1 MTRATTQDC
10 SWYTPSVPVP
20 TDDVVRRYG
29 RERDLYEKLARE
41 VFERCREIMQDN
53 AIRATYQWRFKD
65 EARLAGKIERRKSD
79 LANTIPP
86 TAEPGTVEAW
96 MADLTD
102 LAAVRVLTYEESARE
117 SAASL
122 IAEKFLD
129 KDGLAPPRPDVR
141 NKVDQEKGKF
151 YRATHLLV
159 TLPTDDFTD
168 ARLSNLKG
176 VVCEIQV
183 CSLLAH
189 VWNEI
194 EHDLVYKQLSGTPNE
209 TEINLLRAL
218 GNETLAGDAVI
229 SELIKATGTRTRAL
243 TDKFIDVHDFVSRA
257 RDAFPSASRFSDNA
271 GQLFAELLSLGVDN
285 MQKLNEMLGDDMES
299 RAKASL
305 HALDAGLD
313 TGDQESLKLSDATSD
328 LALILVLETKA
339 QAIIDAHPAGRGVG
353 RPPRIASIAR
363 RFLQVNGVKAAE

>member
-1 MTRATTQDC
+1 M
-10 SWYTPSVPVP
+10 PVP
-20 TDDVVRRYG
+20 TEDIVKRYR

-65 EARLAGKIERRKSD
+65 DGRLEGKIERRRSQM
-79 LANTIPP
+79 ANTTPP
-86 TAEPGTVEAW
+86 TPEPASVEEW
-96 MADLTD
+96 LNDLTD
-102 LAAVRVLTYEESARE
+102 LAAVRVLTYEESERG
-117 SAASL
+117 AASAL
-122 IAEKFLD
+122 IAEQFLD
-129 KDGLAPPRPDVR
+129 KSGTTQPVPDVR
-141 NKVDQEKGKF
+141 NTVDQDKGKF

-159 TLPTDDFTD
+159 TLPTDDFAD

-209 TEINLLRAL
+209 TEINLLKAL

-243 TDKFIDVHDFVSRA
+243 TDKFVDVHDFVSRA
-257 RDAFPSASRFSDNA
+257 RDVLPTATRFSDNA
-271 GQLFAELLSLGVDN
+271 GQLFSELQSLGVDN
-285 MQKLNEMLGDDMES
+285 MQKLNELLGDDAETRS
-299 RAKASL
+299 A
-305 HALDAGLD
+305 ALIAQLAATLD
-313 TGDQESLKLSDATSD
+313 QGDRESLKLSDISSD
-328 LALILVLETKA
+328 LMLMLVLEQKA
-339 QAIIDAHPAGRGVG
+339 QDIIDAHPAGRGVG

-363 RFLQVNGVKAAE
+363 RFLELPPTEAPPAT